1 MSDTITGFDVDDG
14 LGSAKRWALIDSMV
28 RNSGY
33 LTILRLDRRLIIAF
47 DATIKEYLKEIDGS
61 PLLTWEQ
68 EKQLATLILEDND
81 PAARDRMVR
90 SNLRLVVSIAK
101 RYSGKTLTFSD
112 LIEEGNLGLLRAVD
126 TFDPEHGVRFSTYAA
141 WWIKQSIKRA
151 LLMNAQPIHIPTYM
165 VELINQWRYIWAEL
179 ESEKARHPELEEMA
193 EAMNVTVKKAKAIR
207 DIVEVVDAG
216 FQGDSLEEGS
226 SLDDTIPDEHCA
238 LPEDALVSD
247 EELKK
252 AISLL
257 SEIEPR
263 EAEVLTLRF
272 GLNGDLPL
280 TLKEIGKV
288 LGLTRERIRQI
299 QRNGLSKLHELM
311 MD

>member
-1 MSDTITGFDVDDG
+1 DDG
-14 LGSAKRWALIDSMV
+14 LGFSKRWALIDSMV
-28 RNSGY
+28 RNIGY
-33 LTILRLDRRLIIAF
+33 LTMLRLDRRLIIAF

-193 EAMNVTVKKAKAIR
+193 EAMSVTVKKAKAIR

-226 SLDDTIPDEHCA
+226 GLNDTIPDEHCA

-272 GLNGDLPL
+272 GLNGELPL

-311 MD
+311 VD

>member
-1 MSDTITGFDVDDG
+1 MQ
-14 LGSAKRWALIDSMV
+14 GSS
-28 RNSGY
+28 
-33 LTILRLDRRLIIAF
+33 RRPKIAF
-47 DATIKEYLKEIDGS
+47 DATIKNYLKRINDS

-68 EKQLATLILEDND
+68 EKQLATCILEEND
-81 PAARDRMVR
+81 PEARDRMVR

-101 RYSGKTLTFSD
+101 KFSGRAMTFSD

-165 VELINQWRYIWAEL
+165 VELINQWRYLSAEL
-179 ESEKARHPELEEMA
+179 ESELGRRPELEEMA
-193 EAMNVTVKKAKAIR
+193 KGMKITAKKAKSIK
-207 DIVEVVDAG
+207 DIVEVVNAG

-226 SLDDTIPDEHCA
+226 GLDDAIPDVHCEM
-238 LPEDALVSD
+238 PEDALVSD

-252 AISLL
+252 AIRLL
-257 SEIEPR
+257 NEIEPR
-263 EAEVLTLRF
+263 EAEVLILRF
-272 GLNGDLPL
+272 GLNDQLPL
-280 TLKEIGKV
+280 TLKEIGKK

-299 QRNGLSKLHELM
+299 QRSGLTKLHELM
-311 MD
+311 TVD

>member
-1 MSDTITGFDVDDG
+1 
-14 LGSAKRWALIDSMV
+14 
-28 RNSGY
+28 
-33 LTILRLDRRLIIAF
+33 
-47 DATIKEYLKEIDGS
+47 
-61 PLLTWEQ
+61 
-68 EKQLATLILEDND
+68 
-81 PAARDRMVR
+81 
-90 SNLRLVVSIAK
+90 
-101 RYSGKTLTFSD
+101 
-112 LIEEGNLGLLRAVD
+112 
-126 TFDPEHGVRFSTYAA
+126 
-141 WWIKQSIKRA
+141 
-151 LLMNAQPIHIPTYM
+151 HIPTYM

-193 EAMNVTVKKAKAIR
+193 EAMSVTVKKAKAIR

-226 SLDDTIPDEHCA
+226 GLNDTIPDEHCA

-272 GLNGDLPL
+272 GLNGELPL

-311 MD
+311 VD